1 MNDSEI
7 KGKKKKKQKIKL
19 PKTSKPGKIGFKQKV
34 KRFTSKQQIKL
45 TNLTS
50 KTKNQV
56 SDFYSTKI
64 AHQEVYIKGQEPKSY
79 SFKRRFYGL
88 YIIFIVYSL
97 LLITEINIPGS
108 TWIKIIMFGNPFA
121 FSNAIVAFFI
131 VLSFLFSIDK
141 VRIFIFEEKTV
152 VKQLII
158 YSSIIALLYVLFLYI
173 STSLNIVTYL
183 LVLSMIWLVLLSS
196 RFYIYSRKFS
206 TKIEARFIKK
216 YSIPRYALA
225 FIIPFLILVVLVIIS
240 LFYRSFLVV
249 LS

>member
-1 MNDSEI
+1 M
-7 KGKKKKKQKIKL
+7 
-19 PKTSKPGKIGFKQKV
+19 
-34 KRFTSKQQIKL
+34 
-45 TNLTS
+45 
-50 KTKNQV
+50 
-56 SDFYSTKI
+56 
-64 AHQEVYIKGQEPKSY
+64 
-79 SFKRRFYGL
+79 
-88 YIIFIVYSL
+88 
-97 LLITEINIPGS
+97 LITEINIPGS

-206 TKIEARFIKK
+206 TKIVARFIKK
-216 YSIPRYALA
+216 Y
-225 FIIPFLILVVLVIIS
+225 
-240 LFYRSFLVV
+240 
-249 LS
+249 

>member
-1 MNDSEI
+1 MSGNSETNSEN
-7 KGKKKKKQKIKL
+7 KGKKKKAQKIKL

-45 TNLTS
+45 SNISS

-141 VRIFIFEEKTV
+141 VRMFIFEEKTV

-216 YSIPRYALA
+216 YSIPR
-225 FIIPFLILVVLVIIS
+225 
-240 LFYRSFLVV
+240 
-249 LS
+249 